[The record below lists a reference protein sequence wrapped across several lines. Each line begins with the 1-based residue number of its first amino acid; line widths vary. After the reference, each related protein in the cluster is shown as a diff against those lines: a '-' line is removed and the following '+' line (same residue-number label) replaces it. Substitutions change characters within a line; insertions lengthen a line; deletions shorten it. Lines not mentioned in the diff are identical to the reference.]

1 MPLQR
6 TALRSGFAAVTI
18 LVVLVATAIVG
29 LQFVRNYIFG
39 YVLIAI
45 LLEMGYLAIHF
56 LLNVLFASKP
66 TVARTVSRSI
76 AGVVALAETLIIA
89 VLTILI
95 LQSLATTVDTPSLI
109 FTGVVV
115 ITIVIPTVSLWC
127 YAIGVLRRRAYNDS
141 LDRSGGSVFL
151 K

>member
-95 LQSLATTVDTPSLI
+95 LQSL
-109 FTGVVV
+109 
-115 ITIVIPTVSLWC
+115 
-127 YAIGVLRRRAYNDS
+127 
-141 LDRSGGSVFL
+141 
-151 K
+151 